1 MINEFRSYTSDWHG
15 LSKVLLAATVLV
27 GSALASASE
36 FTNAQPEGGALAP
49 DRFAD
54 HFDLASATRL
64 EQAMERGARHVRELG
79 LSNLP
84 PPGIARAAVSGLIW
98 PLAPAPGEGVNW
110 HGISNFVDLNPAFP
124 NQVLDYNC
132 GARTYDNNSGYNHR
146 GTDFFLW
153 PFPWTVMDA
162 GTISAVAAAPGTI
175 IARIDGN
182 FDRECTG
189 ANDTPNYLFVQHSDG
204 TVAWYLHLK
213 NGSLTPKGI
222 GASVLAGEYLGLVA
236 SSGASTG
243 PHLHFELRAS
253 SAGNAE
259 VLDPFQGS
267 CQNSASSWA
276 QQRPYY
282 DSTLIRLATHNLAPA
297 FPNCPATT
305 DTPNFKT
312 AFLPGEQIRFAAYYR
327 DQRRGQ
333 VSNFRILRPDGSV
346 FEQFDFD
353 SGGVAGSPD
362 HYAASYWVWTYTLPA
377 NAPQGYWSWVSS
389 YQGRTL
395 SHKFA
400 VGDPLFTDR
409 FE

>member
-1 MINEFRSYTSDWHG
+1 
-15 LSKVLLAATVLV
+15 
-27 GSALASASE
+27 
-36 FTNAQPEGGALAP
+36 
-49 DRFAD
+49 
-54 HFDLASATRL
+54 
-64 EQAMERGARHVRELG
+64 
-79 LSNLP
+79 
-84 PPGIARAAVSGLIW
+84 
-98 PLAPAPGEGVNW
+98 
-110 HGISNFVDLNPAFP
+110 
-124 NQVLDYNC
+124 
-132 GARTYDNNSGYNHR
+132 
-146 GTDFFLW
+146 
-153 PFPWTVMDA
+153 MDA

-189 ANDTPNYLFVQHSDG
+189 ANDTPNYLFVQHSNG

-222 GASVLAGEYLGLVA
+222 GASVLTGEYLGLVA

-253 SAGNAE
+253 SAGNAG
-259 VLDPFQGS
+259 VLDPFQTS

-333 VSNFRILRPDGSV
+333 VTNFRILRPDGSV

-353 SGGVAGSPD
+353 TGGVAGSPD

-400 VGDPLFTDR
+400 VGDPLFADR